1 MAKVTRKANKAA
13 LVKELRDKQ
22 IPIPEN
28 PTIENLTS
36 RLSWLG
42 GKGWIVRL
50 FKPHPEPSHPANLL
64 EQGVMTYI
72 PNSRFAEKIVKSQ
85 KVMIVARTPM
95 PWDGVPILEP
105 QDITEDEEE

>member
-1 MAKVTRKANKAA
+1 MAKMKRKASKAK
-13 LVKELRDKQ
+13 LVKELRDKG
-22 IPIPEN
+22 IPIPDK

-64 EQGVMTYI
+64 EQGIMTYI
-72 PNSRFAEKIVKSQ
+72 PNSEFAEKIVKSQ
-85 KVMIVARTPM
+85 KVMVVARTHL

-105 QDITEDEEE
+105 QDISEEE